1 MGRKAILI
9 SGVNRSISSELYIIV
24 SENMESYVKNNKK
37 VSKLILLALSM
48 IKDIL
53 KRNKEKSLVILHIDY
68 RTYVLYNDTMIV
80 RTQSSGRRFWRWK
93 NYWM

>member
-9 SGVNRSISSELYIIV
+9 SGFNRSISSELYIIV

-68 RTYVLYNDTMIV
+68 RTYVPYNAIELQHIPTFYVILYGII
-80 RTQSSGRRFWRWK
+80 K
-93 NYWM
+93 YE

>member
-1 MGRKAILI
+1 MRNLLFH
-9 SGVNRSISSELYIIV
+9 SSVNRSISSELYIIV

-68 RTYVLYNDTMIV
+68 RTYVLYNAIE
-80 RTQSSGRRFWRWK
+80 
-93 NYWM
+93 

>member
-37 VSKLILLALSM
+37 VSKLILLALR
-48 IKDIL
+48 KDIL

-68 RTYVLYNDTMIV
+68 RTYVLYNAIE
-80 RTQSSGRRFWRWK
+80 
-93 NYWM
+93 

>member
-53 KRNKEKSLVILHIDY
+53 KKKV
-68 RTYVLYNDTMIV
+68 
-80 RTQSSGRRFWRWK
+80 
-93 NYWM
+93 

>member
-24 SENMESYVKNNKK
+24 SENMESYVKNK

-68 RTYVLYNDTMIV
+68 RTYVLYNAIE
-80 RTQSSGRRFWRWK
+80 
-93 NYWM
+93 